1 MEPITNTEEL
11 RTLCE
16 KLRQFEYVTVDTEF
30 MRDSTYWPQLC
41 LVQVAGPDPTDNG
54 AAIDPL
60 APGIDLTP
68 LFDMMQDESVVKV
81 FHAAR
86 QDIEIFVHLS
96 GKVPHPVFDTQ
107 VAAMVL
113 GYGDQVGYETLVN
126 KVVRKNIDKSMRFT
140 DWSHRP
146 LSTKQLSYALSDVTH
161 LRVIYEEFHERL
173 AANGRSYWLAEEMDR
188 LTDPSIYS
196 IEPKDAWLR
205 LKTRSNSPKFLAVAR
220 ALGEWRETEAQRK
233 NLPRNRVLRDDTLLD
248 IAARQPMTE
257 KDLDKTRGV
266 GRNFGSSKPGQSIVE
281 AIQAALDSPQEDWP
295 QPKFRPELPA
305 GIGPTVELLK
315 VLLKLCSEEKGVAQR
330 LVASSDDLQNI
341 AADDN
346 ADVAAMHGW
355 RREMFGEYALQL
367 KHGKIGLKLKNGEV
381 VFVELDQEDD
391 AV

>member
-381 VFVELDQEDD
+381 VFVEIE
-391 AV
+391 

>member
-1 MEPITNTEEL
+1 MEPITKTEQL

-16 KLRQFEYVTVDTEF
+16 KLRQHDYVTVDTEF

-41 LVQVAGPDPTDNG
+41 LVQLAGPDAEDRG
-54 AAIDPL
+54 VAVDPL
-60 APGIDLTP
+60 AEGIDLQP
-68 LFDMMQDESVVKV
+68 LFDLMQDESVIKV

-86 QDIEIFVHLS
+86 QDIEIFVHLN

-126 KVVRKNIDKSMRFT
+126 KVARKNIDKSMRFT
-140 DWSHRP
+140 DWSRRP
-146 LSTKQLSYALSDVTH
+146 LSDKQISYALSDVTH
-161 LRVIYEEFHERL
+161 LRVIYESFRDRL
-173 AANGRSYWLAEEMDR
+173 EANGRSHWLYEEMER
-188 LTDPSIYS
+188 LTDPGIY
-196 IEPKDAWLR
+196 IVDPAKAWLR
-205 LKTRSNSPKFLAVAR
+205 LKTRSNSAKFLAVAR
-220 ALGEWRETEAQRK
+220 ALAEWREHEAQRK

-248 IAARQPMTE
+248 IAARHPQTE

-266 GRNFGSSKPGQSIVE
+266 GRNFGASKPGQ
-281 AIQAALDSPQEDWP
+281 AILDAIKTALELPSDQWP
-295 QPKFRPELPA
+295 TPKQRVELPA

-346 ADVAAMHGW
+346 ADVPALHGW
-355 RREMFGEYALQL
+355 RRDLFGQYALQL
-367 KHGKIGLKLKNGEV
+367 KHGEIGLKLKNGEV
-381 VFVELDQEDD
+381 AFVELTGED
-391 AV
+391 

>member
-30 MRDSTYWPQLC
+30 MRYSTYWPQLC

-355 RREMFGEYALQL
+355 RRELFGEQALEL
-367 KHGKIGLKLKNGEV
+367 KRGDIALGFEKCKIQV
-381 VFVELDQEDD
+381 IELD
-391 AV
+391 